1 MEGHAVI
8 EDHLKKQVLLRI
20 LPKKCPTPTLYST
33 TGPVLPICWMSYCKP
48 DKSLISF
55 ELWGGVQNPSRW
67 HRTIQFKCQNSA
79 RLVICHLSKATCIQ
93 TKCLTLFMPRILWTV
108 YHVFPPPLP
117 QHRAAAAAA
126 DAACVWSLGHRWS
139 IIVSWI
145 KIPVRLFFFAFFP
158 SLYVLF
164 GSIDIYVFLRF

>member
-1 MEGHAVI
+1 
-8 EDHLKKQVLLRI
+8 
-20 LPKKCPTPTLYST
+20 
-33 TGPVLPICWMSYCKP
+33 MSYCKP

-108 YHVFPPPLP
+108 YHVFPPPP
-117 QHRAAAAAA
+117 PRHRAVAAAAT

-139 IIVSWI
+139 TIVSWI
-145 KIPVRLFFFAFFP
+145 EVPVRLFFFAFFP
-158 SLYVLF
+158 SLYVSF
-164 GSIDIYVFLRF
+164 GSIVVDVFLCHIRTLTIHLENGLNRLRDSTWTNFRPA

>member
-20 LPKKCPTPTLYST
+20 LPKKCPPPPTLYST

-108 YHVFPPPLP
+108 YHVFPPPP
-117 QHRAAAAAA
+117 PSPRHRAAAA
-126 DAACVWSLGHRWS
+126 AACVWSLGHRWS
-139 IIVSWI
+139 TSAHGV
-145 KIPVRLFFFAFFP
+145 
-158 SLYVLF
+158 
-164 GSIDIYVFLRF
+164 